1 MGAAGHLGLLA
12 KQQLPVDEGV
22 LLQPGPGHGGAGSAV
37 PRLAVAEIEPA
48 LVVQGEIEQAP
59 LTLIGDGGQT
69 RDEMALAP
77 GVDAQQAA
85 RALANQIAA
94 FRQQDQPPG
103 MVEPLHQGGQCQR
116 PERAHQADQQ
126 QCKQSQQGGS
136 PLGRG
141 LAGGATSLKYRGLPT
156 EGGRWPALRA
166 FPAATLKAF
175 SPTQGG
181 ARTLDGAMRHGSHA
195 WASGHGHRLAT
206 VTRAPVQHRGH
217 RAMSSWRI
225 RCHHPRRR
233 QGAPCPTCWPASQRR
248 PSCCPRPWPMPA
260 WPVCRW
266 PSVSTPP
273 SFPCCSTPC
282 WAPPG
287 CSASAPPAPWR
298 S

>member
-1 MGAAGHLGLLA
+1 MAQAPDLRQGPRRLDEGIVGGHPAIPVQAHRLAEVVVQRLGPLPLAVAIAEGDEEIAILGQYQAGAEVGAAGHLGLLA

-59 LTLIGDGGQT
+59 LTRGGDGGQT
-69 RDEMALAP
+69 RDDMALAA

-136 PLGRG
+136 PLGKG
-141 LAGGATSLKYRGLPT
+141 AG
-156 EGGRWPALRA
+156 
-166 FPAATLKAF
+166 
-175 SPTQGG
+175 
-181 ARTLDGAMRHGSHA
+181 
-195 WASGHGHRLAT
+195 
-206 VTRAPVQHRGH
+206 
-217 RAMSSWRI
+217 
-225 RCHHPRRR
+225 RRR
-233 QGAPCPTCWPASQRR
+233 NVAE
-248 PSCCPRPWPMPA
+248 
-260 WPVCRW
+260 V
-266 PSVSTPP
+266 
-273 SFPCCSTPC
+273 
-282 WAPPG
+282 
-287 CSASAPPAPWR
+287 
-298 S
+298 